1 MFSTHL
7 CSLDCS
13 STLNA
18 LLVIMVDIH
27 LPYNHCKKSTLR
39 VTLMYPLWSTG
50 SLRVSHVVSPYDR
63 ASVVNLM
70 RDLMYP
76 LRILQKNLSEYLI
89 VHTHRVPPLWPPS
102 VTPKSRPL
110 MVTYGLLNVN
120 PYVRHWDDLGCYH

>member
-1 MFSTHL
+1 MFSTRL

-13 STLNA
+13 SALNA

-39 VTLMYPLWSTG
+39 VSLMHPLWSTG
-50 SLRVSHVVSPYDR
+50 SLRVSHVVSPLCSCVAPYDR

-76 LRILQKNLSEYLI
+76 FKNPTEKSEWVSHSSY
-89 VHTHRVPPLWPPS
+89 TPSSPP
-102 VTPKSRPL
+102 
-110 MVTYGLLNVN
+110 YGLLQSHSISSANLKECH
-120 PYVRHWDDLGCYH
+120 PYGNLWFT

>member
-13 STLNA
+13 LA
-18 LLVIMVDIH
+18 LRALSVIMVDIH

-50 SLRVSHVVSPYDR
+50 SLRVLHAVSPLCSCVVPYDR

-70 RDLMYP
+70 RLGVP
-76 LRILQKNLSEYLI
+76 FKNPTEKSEW
-89 VHTHRVPPLWPPS
+89 VSHS
-102 VTPKSRPL
+102 S
-110 MVTYGLLNVN
+110 
-120 PYVRHWDDLGCYH
+120 

>member
-1 MFSTHL
+1 ML
-7 CSLDCS
+7 R
-13 STLNA
+13 A

-39 VTLMYPLWSTG
+39 VTLMHPLWSTG
-50 SLRVSHVVSPYDR
+50 SLRVSPYDR

-76 LRILQKNLSEYLI
+76 LRILQKNLSGYLI
-89 VHTHRVPPLWPPS
+89 VHTHRVPPYGLLIS
-102 VTPKSRPL
+102 SANLISSDNLQSHPKSATL

-120 PYVRHWDDLGCYH
+120 PYTVYLIIPYV